1 MAQALIFHYRPSDNF
16 LVKMNPNAKLIA
28 LLSYSIVIS
37 SSQPASVF
45 ILALIPLFI
54 SFAIKL
60 PAARYIKESAF
71 FIVLAVIMFISSLA
85 SEGDITKVAA
95 SPVAFLSMVLAA
107 ILLTDSTMPDDL
119 SRSLG
124 SALSHVFGKA
134 AYVLSAII
142 EITLAMIPTIIDSAL
157 GMVEARKARGEVFF
171 SHPIHSISQLSV
183 SILSDIL
190 DKAEIYID
198 ALYSRGYDASKR
210 RSTFSYSFSDAVVII
225 LSILL
230 LILKIFYKFYDNPS
244 F

>member
-37 SSQPASVF
+37 SSQPAAVF

-85 SEGDITKVAA
+85 SEGDITKAAA

-142 EITLAMIPTIIDSAL
+142 EITLAMIPIIIDSAL

-171 SHPIHSISQLSV
+171 SHPVHSISQLSV

-198 ALYSRGYDASKR
+198 AL
-210 RSTFSYSFSDAVVII
+210 
-225 LSILL
+225 
-230 LILKIFYKFYDNPS
+230 
-244 F
+244 

>member
-1 MAQALIFHYRPSDNF
+1 MAEALIFHYRNADNL
-16 LVKMNPNAKLIA
+16 LVRLNPNAKLISLIVYTIIVSTSA
-28 LLSYSIVIS
+28 PAVVFPLVLLPIAAAFMIRLPWREYLRESIFFVVLSLIMFV
-37 SSQPASVF
+37 ASVVSDQSL
-45 ILALIPLFI
+45 IHALA
-54 SFAIKL
+54 
-60 PAARYIKESAF
+60 YSA
-71 FIVLAVIMFISSLA
+71 S
-85 SEGDITKVAA
+85 
-95 SPVAFLSMVLAA
+95 FLSMVLAA

-142 EITLAMIPTIIDSAL
+142 EITLAMIPIIIDSAL

-171 SHPIHSISQLSV
+171 SHPVHSISQLSV